1 MIDIFQEFIKPAFK
15 RWLLSPFSN
24 KVTKVLLFTG
34 AAIVAAPMIEHVILK
49 VILLQFFDIDIPI
62 DVPDIPAYVAGV
74 SLMTIGAIHN
84 LSYQYLEYRDNER
97 AALERKEA
105 QDAQIPHDKK
115 IIEEL
120 LQLLPYENTH
130 YWLEQAS
137 YAGMRRDFAHD
148 LESCEKFVTP
158 PFTIYNVEVEASKKE
173 LVLCIKDF
181 NSHCLGHLGAQE
193 DKSGQ
198 MYLPPYHWKSQG
210 PKSEARYYAQVEAM
224 GKSAQKLKD
233 QYDSFIQTVK
243 QQGFIIN
250 EI

>member
-1 MIDIFQEFIKPAFK
+1 MSDMFQDFIKPAFK
-15 RWLLSPFSN
+15 RWLIAPFSN
-24 KVTKVLLFTG
+24 KVTKALLFTG
-34 AAIVAAPMIEHVILK
+34 AAIVAAPLIEHIILK
-49 VILLQFFDIDIPI
+49 VVLLQLFDIDVPI
-62 DVPDIPAYVAGV
+62 DVPDIPAYVSGV
-74 SLMTIGAIHN
+74 TLMAIGALHN
-84 LSYQYLEYRDNER
+84 LSFQYLEYRGGER

-105 QDAQIPHDKK
+105 QNNQVPHDQK

-120 LQLLPYENTH
+120 ILFLPYENTH

-137 YAGMRRDFAHD
+137 YAGIRRDFAHD
-148 LESCEKFVTP
+148 LEVCEKFITP
-158 PFTIYNVEVEASKKE
+158 PFSVYNVEVESSKKK

-181 NSHCLGHLGAQE
+181 NHKCLGHLGAQE

-210 PKSEARYYAQVEAM
+210 KDSQARYYEQVETV
-224 GKSAQKLKD
+224 GNSAQKLKD
-233 QYDSFIQTVK
+233 QYDSFINTVK